1 MVLEIVF
8 LCRYLR
14 WSVKIPSSACEGTF
28 IFYDSSRLKVSRSF
42 RSPSLSFSIML

>member
-1 MVLEIVF
+1 MNGVGNSF
-8 LCRYLR
+8 FM
-14 WSVKIPSSACEGTF
+14 KIPSSACEGTF